1 MARRG
6 GRSAARSTT
15 SDILRGLLTVALD
28 YRPALFQGFGI
39 GRYVRNLV
47 PALLDADPELQL
59 RLYGVFWRNRK
70 EVLAA
75 HEWPD
80 PQRAEFCGAPIPAR
94 LIPLLGRVLPIS
106 ARTFT
111 GPFDLFH
118 DTDYAVT
125 PVRGAPRI
133 ATLYDTAYLRDRGFV
148 SETQSR
154 HMHEIVR
161 NLVKGVSRVITISE
175 FAKQDLVEAFD
186 LDPERVSVTYLGVDP
201 VFHKEHSADEVAAAL
216 DAYGLTPPYCM
227 YLGTLE
233 PRKNLVRLVRAFA
246 RMLEIA
252 PEQHLVLIGRKGWA
266 HERVFGMVEELGIGD
281 HVRWLGQVPDQ
292 DAALLLKGAAVMAY
306 PSLYEGFGLPALEG
320 MAAGVPVLSSDSHA
334 LREVCGDGA
343 LLVDPHDEDAIYEGL
358 RMLALDRG
366 EAHEIAERGR
376 RRAQKFTWAACGQ
389 ATATAYRAALEGV

>member
-1 MARRG
+1 M
-6 GRSAARSTT
+6 T
-15 SDILRGLLTVALD
+15 SDILRALLTVALD

-47 PALLDADPELQL
+47 PALLQADPELSL
-59 RLYGVFWRNRK
+59 LLYGVFWRNRK
-70 EVLAA
+70 RVLAQ
-75 HEWPD
+75 HDWPD
-80 PQRAEFCGAPIPAR
+80 RERTRFCGAPIPAR
-94 LIPLLGRVLPIS
+94 LIPMLGRVLPIS

-148 SETQSR
+148 SEMQSR
-154 HMHEIVR
+154 HMHEVVR
-161 NLVKGVSRVITISE
+161 RLVKGVARVITISE
-175 FAKQDLVEAFD
+175 FARQDLVEAFG
-186 LDPERVSVTYLGVDP
+186 LDPDRVSVTYLGVDP
-201 VFHKEHSADEVAAAL
+201 VFLKEHAQDEIDTAL
-216 DAYGLTPPYCM
+216 ETYGITPPYCL

-246 RMLEIA
+246 RLLETA
-252 PEQHLVLIGRKGWA
+252 PEHHLVLVGRKGWA
-266 HERVFGMVEELGIGD
+266 HERVFGVVEELGIGD
-281 HVRWLGQVPDQ
+281 HVRWLGQVPDEE
-292 DAALLLKGAAVMAY
+292 AVLLLKGAAVMAY
-306 PSLYEGFGLPALEG
+306 PSLYEGFGLPAVEG

-343 LLVDPHDEDAIYEGL
+343 LLVDPYDEDAIFEGL
-358 RMLALDRG
+358 RTLALDRG

-376 RRAQKFTWAACGQ
+376 RRAEGFTWEACGK
-389 ATATAYRAALEGV
+389 ATLAAYRAAIEGA